1 MPARLCRSEVSPV
14 EQVNRIVKY
23 RESVLNVKSY
33 AIGVF
38 RRLRHEHHCGFR
50 NAVHVSAPNFSTIN
64 FLCHRRLMVEPSRCW
79 VRHLQGPFP
88 GRKRALPIASPV
100 PHPQA
105 IETAFQACGK
115 DRRELCDLSACKALS
130 HRILD
135 TVASKPLLVSSHCRL
150 TGSWH
155 RYLRT
160 RSTGIFRHPGG
171 PAGASRAARRA
182 LGRDRLQQVKAIC
195 HCNSYSGS
203 YRRQCG
209 ISLIVRTTLEVGR
222 LLTVG
227 SLFSFCTSSSYC
239 ASVCNGAFG

>member
-64 FLCHRRLMVEPSRCW
+64 FL
-79 VRHLQGPFP
+79 
-88 GRKRALPIASPV
+88 
-100 PHPQA
+100 
-105 IETAFQACGK
+105 
-115 DRRELCDLSACKALS
+115 S

-171 PAGASRAARRA
+171 PAGLEPLGALWAGTDCSRLRRF
-182 LGRDRLQQVKAIC
+182 VTAI
-195 HCNSYSGS
+195 
-203 YRRQCG
+203 
-209 ISLIVRTTLEVGR
+209 LIADHTGV
-222 LLTVG
+222 
-227 SLFSFCTSSSYC
+227 S
-239 ASVCNGAFG
+239 

>member
-33 AIGVF
+33 AIGV
-38 RRLRHEHHCGFR
+38 
-50 NAVHVSAPNFSTIN
+50 
-64 FLCHRRLMVEPSRCW
+64 
-79 VRHLQGPFP
+79 
-88 GRKRALPIASPV
+88 RKRALPIASPV

-239 ASVCNGAFG
+239 ASVRNGAFGTICTTL

>member
-1 MPARLCRSEVSPV
+1 MGCRVAV
-14 EQVNRIVKY
+14 EAAGL
-23 RESVLNVKSY
+23 VLGDPDLNQITADAV
-33 AIGVF
+33 ALGEGVG
-38 RRLRHEHHCGFR
+38 R
-50 NAVHVSAPNFSTIN
+50 VSAQK
-64 FLCHRRLMVEPSRCW
+64 LLDDLALELDRM
-79 VRHLQGPFP
+79 
-88 GRKRALPIASPV
+88 RAV
-100 PHPQA
+100 
-105 IETAFQACGK
+105 
-115 DRRELCDLSACKALS
+115 LS
-130 HRILD
+130 HGLSPR
-135 TVASKPLLVSSHCRL
+135 KPGSVSRFSGPPPVHSEGCTPIR
-150 TGSWH
+150 GQIWAPIDN

-239 ASVCNGAFG
+239 ASVCNGAFGTMCTTL